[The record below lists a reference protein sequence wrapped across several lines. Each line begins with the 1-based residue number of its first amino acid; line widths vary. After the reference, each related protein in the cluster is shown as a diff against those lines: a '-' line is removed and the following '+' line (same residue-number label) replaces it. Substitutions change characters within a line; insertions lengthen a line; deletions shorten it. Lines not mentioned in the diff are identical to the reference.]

1 MAWKGTA
8 NIRASPTWV
17 ESDHRGSGDT
27 MPWAIRR
34 SSSDDCWPA
43 IDAVSTDA
51 GSKPKCDHLPAAS
64 TRRPVLPEKYTW
76 SSQGC
81 SLRRAFS
88 RSNRRKRWV
97 SSCPNQIRRTRPRGG
112 CRSPRSAVTAKQP
125 AAFHSDSSTTPLRLE
140 EFGNG
145 NRLQLWLIAD
155 PAVERLQEVVA
166 VGFVEIPCVLSVQG
180 DGDERRCPR
189 PGLPLTDDHEP

>member
-1 MAWKGTA
+1 M
-8 NIRASPTWV
+8 
-17 ESDHRGSGDT
+17 
-27 MPWAIRR
+27 
-34 SSSDDCWPA
+34 
-43 IDAVSTDA
+43 
-51 GSKPKCDHLPAAS
+51 
-64 TRRPVLPEKYTW
+64 
-76 SSQGC
+76 
-81 SLRRAFS
+81 
-88 RSNRRKRWV
+88 
-97 SSCPNQIRRTRPRGG
+97 
-112 CRSPRSAVTAKQP
+112 
-125 AAFHSDSSTTPLRLE
+125 RLE